1 MIRNKKLAPNAVLDD
16 EGRQRFHGAFTGG
29 FSAGHYN
36 TVGSEEGFKPSTF
49 TSSRSHRATRKE
61 QSANDFVDAED
72 GLIGGVLSTKNVRL
86 SPWLQ
91 SYFYANPRNYFFFS
105 IISYPAETV
114 VDSIQS
120 LLLCRAQ

>member
-91 SYFYANPRNYFFFS
+91 SYFYAVHNKSLHSSFAYGIVKNQLYFQKYVYRS
-105 IISYPAETV
+105 K
-114 VDSIQS
+114 
-120 LLLCRAQ
+120 